1 MSLSNAELEI
11 MRADLSDL
19 LPDTC
24 QIITLTQTPDGSG
37 GMTSTEG
44 TITAACRKD
53 TKTGNFVT
61 LDGKVETGRKEMI
74 TLPYDTAITDNDL
87 IVHNSTRYNVVFVT
101 DGSWLVSKRVEV
113 KKQ

>member
-1 MSLSNAELEI
+1 MSLTANELEI
-11 MRADLSDL
+11 MRADLEEL

-24 QIITLTQTPDGSG
+24 QIISLTLTPDGSG
-37 GMTSTEG
+37 GVTSTEG
-44 TITAACRKD
+44 TVTASCRKD

-74 TLPYDTAITDNDL
+74 TLPYDTAIAENDL
-87 IVHNSTRYNVVFVT
+87 IVHDSVRYNVVFIT
-101 DGSWLVSKRVEV
+101 DGSWMVSKRVEV